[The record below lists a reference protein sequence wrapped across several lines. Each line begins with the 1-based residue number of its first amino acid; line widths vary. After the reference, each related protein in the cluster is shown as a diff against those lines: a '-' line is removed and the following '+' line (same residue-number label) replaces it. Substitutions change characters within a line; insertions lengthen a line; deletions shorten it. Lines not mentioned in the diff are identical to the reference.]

1 MPKVFGSRHTGAE
14 GSNLGKGRTAES
26 GVKVHR
32 SVKTRI
38 LAGVVEGNGVPYLP
52 QIRITINGKAERL
65 ERKGW
70 LEKEPKHFEW
80 VD

>member
-1 MPKVFGSRHTGAE
+1 MPKVFGSRHIGSE
-14 GSNLGKGRTAES
+14 GSNLGKGRTVES

-32 SVKTRI
+32 SAKTRI
-38 LAGVVEGNGVPYLP
+38 LAGVVDGGGVPYLP

-65 ERKGW
+65 ERERW
-70 LEKEPKHFEW
+70 LEAEPEHFEW